1 MLTAGTKGM
10 MVRRQSAGSAEQERA
25 MSGKHRPP
33 AEDSQQVRD
42 LLRRYACP
50 VPYHEVRTRFLG
62 NIATP
67 KLSASPLNV
76 AKGLW
81 GGAFP
86 EVESIEDLNRLIDTL
101 INGLWNALTIHQKRN
116 EPFRLVKVPLEP
128 SVANLA
134 QLALTR
140 RQELDGFVEGL
151 FDGANEI
158 DLPKKANV
166 SLGVLAEMRAIMG
179 GAHEFATRTVEP
191 AEPAQVHQTFRHLR
205 ELTRIMEREIN
216 AVVLDCTRARRQMIR
231 DATAKAPTFH

>member
-1 MLTAGTKGM
+1 M
-10 MVRRQSAGSAEQERA
+10 
-25 MSGKHRPP
+25 
-33 AEDSQQVRD
+33 
-42 LLRRYACP
+42 LRRYACP

-62 NIATP
+62 NIASP
-67 KLSASPLNV
+67 ELSASPLQSVKN
-76 AKGLW
+76 LW
-81 GGAFP
+81 GGTLP
-86 EVESIEDLNRLIDTL
+86 EFKSIEDLNRLIDAL
-101 INGLWNALTIHQKRN
+101 INGLWNALTIHQKRT

-158 DLPKKANV
+158 DLPEKANV

-179 GAHEFATRTVEP
+179 GAHDLATRTTEP
-191 AEPAQVHQTFRHLR
+191 ADPVQIRETFRHLR

-216 AVVLDCTRARRQMIR
+216 AVVLDCTRARRQMLR
-231 DATAKAPTFH
+231 DAPPRRPTFH

>member
-1 MLTAGTKGM
+1 MP
-10 MVRRQSAGSAEQERA
+10 R
-25 MSGKHRPP
+25 KHPP
-33 AEDSQQVRD
+33 PTEDSQLVRG

-50 VPYHEVRTRFLG
+50 VPYHEVRTRVLG

-67 KLSASPLNV
+67 KLSAAPLNI

-86 EVESIEDLNRLIDTL
+86 EVESIEDLNRLIDAL
-101 INGLWNALTIHQKRN
+101 INGLWSALAVHQKRS
-116 EPFRLVKVPLEP
+116 EPFRLVKVPVDPFVE
-128 SVANLA
+128 SLA
-134 QLALTR
+134 RLALVR

-151 FDGANEI
+151 FDGADEI
-158 DLPKKANV
+158 DLPEKANA
-166 SLGVLAEMRAIMG
+166 SLGVLAEMSAIMG

-191 AEPAQVHQTFRHLR
+191 ADPAQVQETFRHLR

-231 DATAKAPTFH
+231 DATAKAPPFH

>member
-1 MLTAGTKGM
+1 ML
-10 MVRRQSAGSAEQERA
+10 R
-25 MSGKHRPP
+25 KHPPP
-33 AEDSQQVRD
+33 AESGQQVRD
-42 LLRRYACP
+42 LLRKYACP

-67 KLSASPLNV
+67 KLSASPLNI

-86 EVESIEDLNRLIDTL
+86 EVESIDDLNRLIDAL
-101 INGLWNALTIHQKRN
+101 ISGLWNALTIHQKRG

-134 QLALTR
+134 RLALVR

-151 FDGANEI
+151 FDGAEAI
-158 DLPKKANV
+158 DLPERANAAM
-166 SLGVLAEMRAIMG
+166 GALAEMRAIMG
-179 GAHEFATRTVEP
+179 GAHDLAMRT
-191 AEPAQVHQTFRHLR
+191 AEPVDPAQIQATFRHLR
-205 ELTRIMEREIN
+205 ELTKIMEREIH

-231 DATAKAPTFH
+231 AATVKAPMFH

>member
-1 MLTAGTKGM
+1 MPKK
-10 MVRRQSAGSAEQERA
+10 RRL
-25 MSGKHRPP
+25 PV
-33 AEDSQQVRD
+33 EDGQQVRD

-76 AKGLW
+76 VKGLW

-86 EVESIEDLNRLIDTL
+86 EFESIEDLNRLVDAL
-101 INGLWNALTIHQKRN
+101 INGLWNALTVHQKRN
-116 EPFRLVKVPLEP
+116 EPFRLVKVPVEP

-134 QLALTR
+134 RLALVR

-151 FDGANEI
+151 FDGAEAI
-158 DLPKKANV
+158 DLPERANTAM
-166 SLGVLAEMRAIMG
+166 GALAEMRAIMG
-179 GAHEFATRTVEP
+179 GAHDFAMRNVEP
-191 AEPAQVHQTFRHLR
+191 ADPAQVQATFRHLR

-231 DATAKAPTFH
+231 DAAAKAPTFH

>member
-1 MLTAGTKGM
+1 MP
-10 MVRRQSAGSAEQERA
+10 R
-25 MSGKHRPP
+25 KHPP
-33 AEDSQQVRD
+33 PTEHSQQVRD

-86 EVESIEDLNRLIDTL
+86 EVEAIEDLNRLIDTL
-101 INGLWNALTIHQKRN
+101 INGLWNALTIHQKRG
-116 EPFRLVKVPLEP
+116 EPFRLVKVPTEP

-134 QLALTR
+134 RLALTR

-151 FDGANEI
+151 LDGADEI
-158 DLPKKANV
+158 DLPEKANA

-179 GAHEFATRTVEP
+179 GAHDLATRTVEP
-191 AEPAQVHQTFRHLR
+191 ADPAQIQETFRHLR
-205 ELTRIMEREIN
+205 ELTRIMEREVH

>member
-1 MLTAGTKGM
+1 
-10 MVRRQSAGSAEQERA
+10 
-25 MSGKHRPP
+25 MSRKHPRP

-76 AKGLW
+76 TKGLW

-86 EVESIEDLNRLIDTL
+86 EVELIEDLNRLIDAL
-101 INGLWNALTIHQKRN
+101 INGLWNALTIHQKRS
-116 EPFRLVKVPLEP
+116 EPFRLVKLPLEP

-134 QLALTR
+134 RLALVR

-151 FDGANEI
+151 FDGAEAI
-158 DLPKKANV
+158 DLPET
-166 SLGVLAEMRAIMG
+166 GECRAG
-179 GAHEFATRTVEP
+179 RSRRDASDHGR
-191 AEPAQVHQTFRHLR
+191 
-205 ELTRIMEREIN
+205 
-216 AVVLDCTRARRQMIR
+216 RARLRHAQHRTSRSCADPGDVPASPRTHEYHGAGGPRRGPRLHPRTPSGDQGSHRESADTSLRMTIPPHPS
-231 DATAKAPTFH
+231 DVAASP

>member
-1 MLTAGTKGM
+1 
-10 MVRRQSAGSAEQERA
+10 VPR
-25 MSGKHRPP
+25 KHRLP
-33 AEDSQQVRD
+33 AEDGQQVRD

-50 VPYHEVRTRFLG
+50 VPYHQVRTRFLG

-81 GGAFP
+81 GGALP
-86 EVESIEDLNRLIDTL
+86 EVDSIEDLNQLIDTL
-101 INGLWNALTIHQKRN
+101 INGLWNALTIHQKRS
-116 EPFRLVKVPLEP
+116 EPFRLVKVPVDP

-134 QLALTR
+134 RLALVR

-151 FDGANEI
+151 FDGAEEI
-158 DLPKKANV
+158 DLPERANAA
-166 SLGVLAEMRAIMG
+166 LGSLAEMRAIMG
-179 GAHEFATRTVEP
+179 GAHDFATRSIEP
-191 AEPAQVHQTFRHLR
+191 ADPAQIQATFRHLR

-231 DATAKAPTFH
+231 DATTKAPTFH

>member
-1 MLTAGTKGM
+1 
-10 MVRRQSAGSAEQERA
+10 VPR
-25 MSGKHRPP
+25 KHRLP
-33 AEDSQQVRD
+33 AEDGQQVRD

-50 VPYHEVRTRFLG
+50 VPYHQVRTRFLG

-81 GGAFP
+81 GGALP
-86 EVESIEDLNRLIDTL
+86 EVDSIEDLNQLIDTL
-101 INGLWNALTIHQKRN
+101 INGLWNALTIHQKRS
-116 EPFRLVKVPLEP
+116 EPFRLVKVPVDP

-134 QLALTR
+134 RLALVR

-151 FDGANEI
+151 FDGAEEI
-158 DLPKKANV
+158 DLPERANAA
-166 SLGVLAEMRAIMG
+166 LGSLAEMRAIIG
-179 GAHEFATRTVEP
+179 GAHDFAMRSIEP
-191 AEPAQVHQTFRHLR
+191 ADPAQIQATFRHLR

-231 DATAKAPTFH
+231 DATTKAPTFH

>member
-1 MLTAGTKGM
+1 M
-10 MVRRQSAGSAEQERA
+10 
-25 MSGKHRPP
+25 
-33 AEDSQQVRD
+33 RD

-86 EVESIEDLNRLIDTL
+86 EVESIEDLNRLIDAL

-116 EPFRLVKVPLEP
+116 EPFRLVKVPVEP

-134 QLALTR
+134 RLALVR

-151 FDGANEI
+151 FDGAEAI
-158 DLPKKANV
+158 DLPERANAAM
-166 SLGVLAEMRAIMG
+166 GALAEMRAIMG
-179 GAHEFATRTVEP
+179 GAHDFATRSVEP
-191 AEPAQVHQTFRHLR
+191 ADPAQIHATFRHLR

-216 AVVLDCTRARRQMIR
+216 TVVLDCTRARRQMIR
-231 DATAKAPTFH
+231 EATARTPTFH

>member
-1 MLTAGTKGM
+1 MP
-10 MVRRQSAGSAEQERA
+10 R
-25 MSGKHRPP
+25 KHRLP
-33 AEDSQQVRD
+33 AEDGQQVRD

-67 KLSASPLNV
+67 KPSASPLNV

-86 EVESIEDLNRLIDTL
+86 EVDSIEDLNRLIDTL
-101 INGLWNALTIHQKRN
+101 INGLWNALTIHQKRG
-116 EPFRLVKVPLEP
+116 EPFRLVKVSLEP

-134 QLALTR
+134 RLALVR

-151 FDGANEI
+151 FDGAGEI
-158 DLPKKANV
+158 DLPERAHA

-179 GAHEFATRTVEP
+179 GAHDFATRSVEP
-191 AEPAQVHQTFRHLR
+191 ADPAQIQQTFRHLR
-205 ELTRIMEREIN
+205 ELTRIIEREIN
-216 AVVLDCTRARRQMIR
+216 AVVLDCTRARRQAIKGVT
-231 DATAKAPTFH
+231 ATAPTLH

>member
-1 MLTAGTKGM
+1 MPRK
-10 MVRRQSAGSAEQERA
+10 QPS
-25 MSGKHRPP
+25 P
-33 AEDSQQVRD
+33 AESGQQVRD
-42 LLRRYACP
+42 LLRKYACP

-67 KLSASPLNV
+67 KLSASPLAI

-86 EVESIEDLNRLIDTL
+86 EVDSIEDLNLLIDAL
-101 INGLWNALTIHQKRN
+101 INGLWNALTIHQKRS

-134 QLALTR
+134 RLTLVR

-151 FDGANEI
+151 FDGAEAI
-158 DLPKKANV
+158 DLPERANAAM
-166 SLGVLAEMRAIMG
+166 GALAEMRAIMG
-179 GAHEFATRTVEP
+179 GAHDLAMRT
-191 AEPAQVHQTFRHLR
+191 AEPADPAQIQATFRHLR
-205 ELTRIMEREIN
+205 ELTKIMEREIN

>member
-1 MLTAGTKGM
+1 M
-10 MVRRQSAGSAEQERA
+10 
-25 MSGKHRPP
+25 P

-76 AKGLW
+76 TKGLW

-86 EVESIEDLNRLIDTL
+86 EVESIEDLNRLIDAL
-101 INGLWNALTIHQKRN
+101 INGLWNALTIHQKRG

-128 SVANLA
+128 SVTNLA
-134 QLALTR
+134 RLALVR

-151 FDGANEI
+151 FDGWGEI
-158 DLPKKANV
+158 DLPEKAHA
-166 SLGVLAEMRAIMG
+166 SRGVLAEMRAIMG
-179 GAHEFATRTVEP
+179 GAHDFATRTVEP
-191 AEPAQVHQTFRHLR
+191 ADPAQIQQTFRHLR
-205 ELTRIMEREIN
+205 ELTKVIEREIN
-216 AVVLDCTRARRQMIR
+216 AVVLDCTRARRQAIR
-231 DATAKAPTFH
+231 EATAKAPTLH

>member
-1 MLTAGTKGM
+1 
-10 MVRRQSAGSAEQERA
+10 
-25 MSGKHRPP
+25 
-33 AEDSQQVRD
+33 VRD

-86 EVESIEDLNRLIDTL
+86 EVESIEDLNRLIDAL

-116 EPFRLVKVPLEP
+116 EPFRLVKVPVEP

-134 QLALTR
+134 RLALVR

-151 FDGANEI
+151 FDGAEAI
-158 DLPKKANV
+158 DLPERANAAM
-166 SLGVLAEMRAIMG
+166 GALAEMRAIMG
-179 GAHEFATRTVEP
+179 GAHDFATRSVEP
-191 AEPAQVHQTFRHLR
+191 ADPAQIHATFRHLR
-205 ELTRIMEREIN
+205 ELNRIMEREIN
-216 AVVLDCTRARRQMIR
+216 AVVLDCTRARHQMIR
-231 DATAKAPTFH
+231 DATAKAPTFP